1 MSVYI
6 IAEAGVNHNGDIELA
21 KQLIDVAVNAGVD
34 AVKFQTWKTELI
46 VTKTAE
52 QAEYQTKNTKK
63 ETQFEM
69 LQRLELS
76 YDDFAKLKQYCDDK
90 KITFLSTP
98 DEETSATFLFGLQD
112 VFKIGSGE
120 LTNLPFLRHI
130 GGFKKQ
136 VILST
141 GMSNM
146 AEVGDAL
153 NVLID
158 AGTKKSDI
166 TILHANTQ
174 YPTPMADVNLRAMV
188 SIQTEFGVSIGYSDH
203 TLGIEVDIAA
213 VALGAVVIEKHYT
226 LDKTMPGPD
235 HIASLEPD
243 ELKAMV
249 KAIRNIEIALGSDVK
264 QASPSEAPNI
274 DIVRKSIVAKTD
286 IKQGELFSQDN
297 IIAKRAGKGI
307 SPMRWHEIIGTKAQK
322 DYAADQR
329 IWLPKKY
336 VSSQEL
342 EPILA
347 F

>member
-329 IWLPKKY
+329 I
-336 VSSQEL
+336 
-342 EPILA
+342 
-347 F
+347 